1 MANQIF
7 NLDLNKNNAINP
19 IIFGRLTDGNLRKIT
34 VNITNEGEPLDLTG
48 YKVTFEGISGGKTK
62 VFDSLG
68 VNLLDAT
75 NGKFE
80 YKFSKTAFSST
91 GAYKTAYFSIEKD
104 GTRETTN
111 DIQIIVNTVAD
122 ITAQDAEVAITELNK
137 TISLI
142 NQKYNELNGR
152 VGVYENDIK
161 TLETWMSGK
170 KTEINNIIS
179 NANSTFNQKLTEI
192 QGKLDATNQAIAN
205 GSFYSKSETDAK
217 IATVNSS
224 ITTHANNKSN
234 PHVVT
239 ASQVGAY
246 NKDAVDSL
254 IANAIK
260 NVKLAINPVGTI
272 LSTLNSANPSTY
284 LGGVWSRYGQGRTL
298 VGVNES
304 DTDFSTT
311 GKTGGEKATKL
322 SADQIPEDLKL
333 TVSGV
338 TAIGGTSSKLFSTG
352 GGDYST
358 AGSIGEVKI
367 SNAKGIA
374 HNNLQPFITVYFW
387 RRTA

>member
-34 VNITNEGEPLDLTG
+34 VNVTNEGEPIDLTG

-68 VNLLDAT
+68 VNLLDAE

-122 ITAQDAEVAITELNK
+122 VTAQDAEVAITELNK
-137 TISLI
+137 TIALI
-142 NQKYNELNGR
+142 NQKYSELNSR
-152 VGVYENDIK
+152 VDVYENDVK
-161 TLETWMSGK
+161 SLETWLSGK

-179 NANSTFNQKLTEI
+179 NANSSFNQKLSEI
-192 QGKLDATNQAIAN
+192 QTKLDATNTAIAQ
-205 GSFYSKSETDAK
+205 GSFYSKTETDAK
-217 IATVNSS
+217 IASVNNT

-234 PHVVT
+234 PHTVT
-239 ASQVGAY
+239 ASQINAY
-246 NKDAVDSL
+246 NKNEIDTL
-254 IANAIK
+254 ITQ
-260 NVKLAINPVGTI
+260 VKLAINPVGTV
-272 LSTLNSANPSTY
+272 LSTLNSSNPSTY
-284 LGGVWSRYGQGRTL
+284 IGGTWARYGQGKTL
-298 VGVNES
+298 VGVDES
-304 DTDFSTT
+304 DTDFSAV
-311 GKTGGEKATKL
+311 GKTGGEKAH
-322 SADQIPEDLKL
+322 KL
-333 TVSGV
+333 TADEMKHVHSQTLAFDGAYKVGNGASYTNGGSVTTSDIKTGTATDV
-338 TAIGGTSSKLFSTG
+338 TA
-352 GGDYST
+352 T
-358 AGSIGEVKI
+358 AFNVM
-367 SNAKGIA
+367 
-374 HNNLQPFITVYFW
+374 QPFITVYFW